1 MISGLS
7 TMLLAPGED
16 PARDVRVDAP
26 AYHPSAVEL
35 ETEAVEDVLGGLAI
49 TKVFGGDLGRV
60 RGPAEDPIE
69 ERPAAFGARQD
80 SGDPVHPRLVALP
93 LLVQIAGQVADDGAH
108 GHSFGGAS
116 ARRSNSGSAS
126 SSGSGRTWA
135 LMSGIERRTSRGQ
148 FMVKVE
154 RSTPSFSRKAANFRS
169 SRLPRTITS
178 SHSVANPAIWMF
190 TSYWSDQNQWGSSK
204 TSLWPSMLRAAA
216 CPIFNALS
224 KCSTRMRPK
233 TGWSWRATSPAAKTP
248 GALVWRA
255 GSTRIPLSTPTT
267 AKSPSIALPCFVWST
282 SNRPSPS
289 NRSAAS
295 RKNICT
301 P

>member
-80 SGDPVHPRLVALP
+80 SGDPVHPRLVAHP

-108 GHSFGGAS
+108 GHSFAGAS
-116 ARRSNSGSAS
+116 ARR
-126 SSGSGRTWA
+126 
-135 LMSGIERRTSRGQ
+135 
-148 FMVKVE
+148 
-154 RSTPSFSRKAANFRS
+154 
-169 SRLPRTITS
+169 

-190 TSYWSDQNQWGSSK
+190 TSYLSDQNQWGSSK
-204 TSLWPSMLRAAA
+204 TSLRPSMLRAAA
-216 CPIFNALS
+216 RPIFIALS

-233 TGWSWRATSPAAKTP
+233 TGWSWRATSPAAKMP
-248 GALVWRA
+248 GTLVWRA
-255 GSTRIPLSTPTT
+255 GSTRIPLSTATSVPCTTSVTGSTPTPTT
-267 AKSPSIALPCFVWST
+267 AKSPSIALPSFV
-282 SNRPSPS
+282 
-289 NRSAAS
+289 
-295 RKNICT
+295 
-301 P
+301 